1 MDILKKVY
9 ERTFSITALV
19 FPIIEVVF
27 YFSGKVFLMAYQNV
41 PLKTFYMSYLLPISK
56 FYENNAALI
65 FGIMVFSFIQASKGR
80 PGLTK
85 YIRFNII
92 QACLLSIICQ
102 CLGALFYL
110 TPKSFLYGSFGYFSA
125 AVIFFGF
132 LGMYGYS
139 VGSIAAGRY
148 PKIPFI
154 TDAAKLHVQ
163 RE

>member
-102 CLGALFYL
+102 CLSL
-110 TPKSFLYGSFGYFSA
+110 
-125 AVIFFGF
+125 IH
-132 LGMYGYS
+132 
-139 VGSIAAGRY
+139 I
-148 PKIPFI
+148 
-154 TDAAKLHVQ
+154 
-163 RE
+163 